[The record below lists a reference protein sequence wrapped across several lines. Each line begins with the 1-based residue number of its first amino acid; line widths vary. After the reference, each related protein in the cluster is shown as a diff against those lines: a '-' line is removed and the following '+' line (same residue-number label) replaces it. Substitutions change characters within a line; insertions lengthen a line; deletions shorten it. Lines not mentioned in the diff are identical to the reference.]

1 MKRRRYCGF
10 TLVELLVVILIISVL
25 AGFLVPAVF
34 QGRKR
39 VRRIQCTNRL
49 RSIGQLAM
57 GYATDNRD
65 WLPVA
70 DAEDPRAYESFQI
83 MVNEVQEARD
93 PKLYICPASQDM
105 EAKAD
110 EDGGVFEL
118 DEDTVSYAWRNKRLR
133 TSGGARARQPI
144 GCDNSIAIPEEG
156 IEENHDDGMNV
167 LYLDSSVEYM
177 NLKEL
182 QKKKAYA
189 DGDLEEWFASQNLG
203 T

>member
-1 MKRRRYCGF
+1 MKRTMYRGF

-57 GYATDNRD
+57 GYASDNRD

-70 DAEDPRAYESFQI
+70 KGDDPRAYESFQI
-83 MVNEVQEARD
+83 LVNEVAEARD
-93 PKLYICPASQDM
+93 PKLYICPASQDI
-105 EAKAD
+105 ECETD
-110 EDGGVFEL
+110 EGGGIFALE
-118 DEDTVSYAWRNKRLR
+118 EDNVSYAWRNKRVR
-133 TSGGARARQPI
+133 TSGGVKARQPI
-144 GCDNSIAIPEEG
+144 GADNSIADPEQG
-156 IEENHDDGMNV
+156 IVENHEDGLTI
-167 LYLDSSVEYM
+167 LYLDSSVVFM
-177 NLKEL
+177 NLKDL

-189 DGDLEEWFASQNLG
+189 EGDLEEWFATQFIGS
-203 T
+203 